1 MQSLLAEPNNKKEDE
16 RTMRWFAVRSKKTWL
31 AAYAVKA
38 HGGKLWIGENNPGG
52 SVRFTLRIA
61 EVE

>member
-1 MQSLLAEPNNKKEDE
+1 
-16 RTMRWFAVRSKKTWL
+16 MRRFAVRSKETRL

-38 HGGKLWIGENNPGG
+38 HGGKLWIGEDNPGG

-61 EVE
+61 EVD